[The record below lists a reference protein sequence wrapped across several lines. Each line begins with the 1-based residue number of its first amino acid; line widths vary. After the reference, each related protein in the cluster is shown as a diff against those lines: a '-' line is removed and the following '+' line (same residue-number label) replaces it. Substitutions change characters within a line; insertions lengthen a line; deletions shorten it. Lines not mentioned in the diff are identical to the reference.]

1 MDHKSAVGTVGAT
14 VAQVLIYTGFGADF
28 IKKNKMSPDG
38 LAQMAWQALAL

>member
-1 MDHKSAVGTVGAT
+1 MDYSAVSRWD
-14 VAQVLIYTGFGADF
+14 AQVLIYTGFGADF